1 MVELNGAFDLK
12 LLEARKVPL
21 NRMLTIII
29 YVFGWNTQL
38 FFRGHAEIC
47 LESEAF
53 YRYNASDCSSVCFKM
68 LYYLYEIFYI
78 FKVFLLHD
86 KRL

>member
-1 MVELNGAFDLK
+1 M
-12 LLEARKVPL
+12 RVPL

-38 FFRGHAEIC
+38 FFRGQAEIC
-47 LESEAF
+47 FESEAF
-53 YRYNASDCSSVCFKM
+53 HRYNASECSSVCFKM
-68 LYYLYEIFYI
+68 LHYLYEIFYI

-86 KRL
+86 KRS